1 MKIKLSIILLD
12 WSVRE
17 YFQALHFLRKQSV
30 PRDQYELI
38 WVELYD
44 YKTVPEIVSQTV
56 DRLICCHQ
64 KGVYDKHK
72 GYNAGLLAA
81 RGELVCICDSDAVFP
96 FDFVE
101 KILHYFYG
109 PEMNREPD
117 QKILQIYERRCA
129 QSVYP
134 GTENID
140 LATIEKDYFWKTWEN
155 VSACGVFRK
164 KDMIAF
170 GGLDEHHTFRG
181 FFCGYNELVNRL
193 VNAGWEEYWMPD
205 SQLAIWHFKHQ
216 RPVDTTYGMALLNT
230 VKEFAADEIDGLGIL
245 AVEAAASGRIHPL
258 KENPEIFRL
267 RMSQRKFGSDY
278 ERKYTDPAIYRRQS
292 YKRYTFGWCSKL
304 KCLLDLLRYGKY
316 LLIMKLIS
324 EMSYLKFKQKL
335 TGRKEEIRPP
345 CAVVLAGGLGTR
357 LRSVVAD
364 RQKVAAE
371 VSGEP
376 FIRKILRQLSGSGIR
391 SVILCVG
398 HQAETVEESVAG
410 GFPDLEIIYSR
421 EKAPLGTAGAVR
433 QGLTRTNSAEV
444 LVLNGD
450 SYLDADLN
458 AFLSVW
464 RAADHPVGML
474 LREVDDVSRY
484 GRVTLDESGNVL
496 TFDEKGQYAGKGHI
510 NAGIYAAKREFL
522 EKLLTAECGSLE
534 KDYFPELARQ
544 GKIFGCPVHARFID
558 IGTPESYAEAQHFF
572 KESEHE

>member
-1 MKIKLSIILLD
+1 MKLSIILLD

-17 YFQALHFLRKQSV
+17 YFQALHFLREQSV
-30 PRDQYELI
+30 SRDWYELI

-44 YKTVPEIVSQTV
+44 YKTVPEIVRQTA
-56 DRLICCHQ
+56 DKLICCHQ
-64 KGVYDKHK
+64 KGVYEKHK

-109 PEMNREPD
+109 PELKGEPG
-117 QKILQIYERRCA
+117 QKILQVYERRCYR
-129 QSVYP
+129 SVYP

-155 VSACGVFRK
+155 VCACGVFRK

-170 GGLDEHHTFRG
+170 GGLDEHYTFRG

-216 RPVDTTYGMALLNT
+216 RPVDTTYGMALLGT
-230 VKEFAADEIDGLGIL
+230 LKEFAADEIADLGIL
-245 AVEAAASGRIHPL
+245 SIEAAASGRIHPL

-267 RMSQRKFGSDY
+267 RMGQRQFGSDY
-278 ERKYTDPAIYRRQS
+278 ERKFTDPSIYRRQA
-292 YKRYTFGWCSKL
+292 YKRYTFGWCSKF

-316 LLIMKLIS
+316 CLLIRLIGEKRYLQIKQRLTRRKL
-324 EMSYLKFKQKL
+324 EA
-335 TGRKEEIRPP
+335 EPP

-371 VSGEP
+371 VDGKP
-376 FIRKILRQLSGSGIR
+376 FIHKILGQLREHGIR

-398 HQAETVEESVAG
+398 HLAETVEQSVSG
-410 GFPDLEIIYSR
+410 SFPELEIIYSR

-433 QGLTRTNSAEV
+433 QALTRTNHEEV
-444 LVLNGD
+444 LILNGD
-450 SYLDADLN
+450 SFLKADLN
-458 AFLSVW
+458 AFLNVW
-464 RAADHPVGML
+464 RETELPVGL
-474 LREVDDVSRY
+474 LLKEMPDVSRY
-484 GRVTLDESGNVL
+484 GRVTLDENGRVL
-496 TFDEKGQYAGKGHI
+496 SFDEKGRYAGKGHI
-510 NAGIYAAKREFL
+510 NAGIYAVKRKFL
-522 EKLLTAECGSLE
+522 EGLLTAETGSLE

-544 GKIFGCPVHARFID
+544 GKLFGCPVDARFID

-572 KESEHE
+572 KESGK